1 VAGEGVDE
9 VLQLEEGMREVR
21 RGPKGVN
28 KCGTGKLT
36 KGGEEWWRE
45 DVMMAAF
52 RSTSTDMR
60 PRREGKGVMGYSGVL
75 TREEKRGKKRGAR
88 R

>member
-28 KCGTGKLT
+28 ECGTGKLT
-36 KGGEEWWRE
+36 KGGRNGGAK
-45 DVMMAAF
+45 MA
-52 RSTSTDMR
+52 
-60 PRREGKGVMGYSGVL
+60 
-75 TREEKRGKKRGAR
+75 
-88 R
+88 